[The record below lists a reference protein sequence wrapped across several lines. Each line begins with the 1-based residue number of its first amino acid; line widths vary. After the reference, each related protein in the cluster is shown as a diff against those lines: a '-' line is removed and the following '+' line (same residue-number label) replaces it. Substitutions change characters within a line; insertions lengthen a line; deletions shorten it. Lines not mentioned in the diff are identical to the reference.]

1 MATRN
6 GLSSPT
12 LQLRPG
18 QASENPL
25 GFSVWYVFAKI
36 SANPH
41 NSYNQDRYL
50 QF

>member
-6 GLSSPT
+6 GLFSPT

-25 GFSVWYVFAKI
+25 GFSVWYVLAKFSCFA
-36 SANPH
+36 
-41 NSYNQDRYL
+41 YL
-50 QF
+50 LPLVDGNLTK